1 MDQVVGKTWV
11 MLNGHNDHIKKPA
24 KAVKRF
30 CARLGAQG
38 GNAHVHLH
46 PELVMQRFGH
56 RYPYKSG
63 LVRFALFHE

>member
-1 MDQVVGKTWV
+1 
-11 MLNGHNDHIKKPA
+11 
-24 KAVKRF
+24 
-30 CARLGAQG
+30 
-38 GNAHVHLH
+38 VHLH